1 MRGSGQRRAFLFAF
15 LILTTLLVFGSVLGA
30 AEKKPSA
37 KDLVKQAEADQKAD
51 RWEAAREKLRSAAEQ
66 KPKDEKIAEALKV
79 TEQYLADRSAV
90 RAMTFCDQK
99 ELDKCEKEVKLAAS
113 YARTQRVQEAEAQ
126 LAARLT
132 DIKDRWNRVQQMI
145 AAGQLAEAA
154 LELDGFKPYPY
165 LFPNLAA
172 EKERVRQLRV
182 KSFLDDAG
190 KNVAAQRW
198 DAAIESYSSALR
210 MDAANNDAARGLE
223 SARQEKEAAT
233 AFQQAQNAFKSKGY
247 LVAHEANQKAMRLYP
262 ARQEYQNLAKQISA
276 EWVKVLMQEARTLSG
291 NVENVKDNQ
300 RALENLEW
308 VRRLDPRQAGS
319 ADEVRVVRTA
329 LHSIYI
335 QKASDY
341 QAVADNSRIGLSH
354 LYFANAQQSNPA
366 GEFAFAAKL
375 REAGGLFARKRT
387 IQVVVNVENLSPAAP
402 SFAEVVSRRVRAM
415 IDKMGLPDLKL
426 RTLEEYQKNPA
437 EDPQFVENR
446 PDGKSPTA
454 VLNVALLNYESEST
468 GMDKPVEKPS
478 KFISG
483 QETVPNPTYQ
493 QIQAEF
499 NKVNA
504 ALVKEKPKPGRATK
518 EGYTAQNL
526 TVLQQQ
532 LSSTPREISR
542 ERTAEYTYQEFQ
554 LTVRALVKMNLEIRD
569 QIEKQLL
576 GADNIQATDQ
586 RTGVEISGVR
596 DKDVSNL
603 MNRQARLPT
612 AEQLL
617 RDCEK
622 KAVEAVDD
630 KVRTLVTKYLQ
641 RFYNEGEKA
650 LGEDRTEDAIEN
662 FLCHWYSFRGRL
674 DENQAKVI
682 RDAVKSYT
690 GFDLGRTM

>member
-1 MRGSGQRRAFLFAF
+1 MLAAA
-15 LILTTLLVFGSVLGA
+15 LVFGPVLGA

-51 RWEAAREKLRSAAEQ
+51 RWEAAREKLKGAAEQ
-66 KPKDEKIAEALKV
+66 KPKDAKIAEALKQV
-79 TEQYLADRSAV
+79 EDYLADRSAA
-90 RAMTFCDQK
+90 RAATFCNQK

-126 LAARLT
+126 LATRR
-132 DIKDRWNRVQQMI
+132 KNVEEQWNRVQQMI
-145 AAGQLAEAA
+145 AAGQLAEAG
-154 LELDGFKPYPY
+154 LELEEFNSYPY

-172 EKERVRQLRV
+172 EKQRVRQLRV
-182 KSFLDDAG
+182 RAFIDEAAG
-190 KNVAAQRW
+190 HAAAQRW

-210 MDAANNDAARGLE
+210 MDSANNEAARGLE

-233 AFQQAQNAFKSKGY
+233 AFQQAKNAFRSRGY
-247 LVAHEANQKAMRLYP
+247 SVAYEANQKAMRLYP
-262 ARQEYQNLAKQISA
+262 ARQEYQNFAKQING
-276 EWVKVLMQEARTLSG
+276 EWVKVLMEEARKLSA

-308 VRRLDPRQAGS
+308 VRRLEPRYPGLP
-319 ADEVRVVRTA
+319 DELRVVRTA

-335 QKASDY
+335 QKASDF
-341 QAVADNSRIGLSH
+341 QAIADNSRIGLSY
-354 LYFANAQQSNPA
+354 LYFVNGQQSNPA
-366 GEFAFAAKL
+366 GEFAFAARL
-375 REAGGLFARKRT
+375 REAGSLFARKRAM
-387 IQVVVNVENLSPAAP
+387 QVVINVENLSPASP
-402 SFAEVVSRRVRAM
+402 NFADVVARRVKAM

-426 RTLEEYQKNPA
+426 RSLEEYQKNPA
-437 EDPQFVENR
+437 EDPQFIENR

-468 GMDKPVEKPS
+468 GLDKPIDKPS

-483 QETVPNPTYQ
+483 QETVVNPAYEQT
-493 QIQAEF
+493 QAEF
-499 NKVNA
+499 NRVNS
-504 ALVKEKPKPGRATK
+504 ALARDKPKPGHATR

-526 TVLQQQ
+526 VVLQQQ
-532 LSSTPREISR
+532 LSSTPREVSR
-542 ERTAEYTYQEFQ
+542 ERISGYTYQEFQ
-554 LTVRALVKMNLEIRD
+554 LAVRALIKMNLEIRD

-586 RTGVEISGVR
+586 RTGMEIAGVR

-622 KAVEAVDD
+622 KALEALDD
-630 KVRTLVTKYLQ
+630 KVRNLVTQYLQ

-650 LGEDRTEDAIEN
+650 LSEGRTEDALEN
-662 FLCHWYSFRGRL
+662 FLCYWYSFRGRL
-674 DENQAKVI
+674 TEAQSKVI

-690 GFDLGRTM
+690 GFDLGTTM